1 MITNFKIIFFFIF
14 LIKLKKYKKYNYIL
28 LLNNFYLIHTKIIG
42 EKVTDIFEK
51 CKRTHYSNEI
61 SPELAGET
69 VKVTG
74 WVHEIRDLGG
84 IVFVLI
90 RDKYGITQLTAP
102 SKKLSE
108 EMMAD
113 VRAARK
119 ETIVT
124 VTGTVQES
132 GKAPNGIEIIPTN
145 IDVINVSQLPL
156 PLDTTEKVDA
166 EMDTRLD
173 ARFMD
178 LRKHDVS
185 AIFKIK
191 NEMLHTTR
199 NYFYDRDFTEIT
211 TPKLVASATEGGTE
225 LFPITYFEKEAFL
238 GQSPQLYKQM
248 MMATGL
254 DNVFE
259 IGQIFRA
266 EEHDTLRHLNEALS
280 IDAEMSFKSQEDVMD
295 LLEDLIKN
303 ILNNV
308 QEKCSAELEDLGH
321 ELDVPSGSFPVVPY
335 EEVIDIVNSQ
345 DVEMEYGE
353 DLNRAAEK
361 VLGETMG
368 SYYFIT
374 EWPTAIKPFYVMPK
388 ADDPEKSTAFDLMY
402 RDLELSSGAQRIHDY
417 DLLYSQI
424 EAKDLNPDSFE
435 KYLQAFKY
443 GMPPHSGWGM
453 GADRLTMVITGAKNI
468 RETVLFP
475 RDRRRLTP

>member
-1 MITNFKIIFFFIF
+1 MTN
-14 LIKLKKYKKYNYIL
+14 
-28 LLNNFYLIHTKIIG
+28 
-42 EKVTDIFEK
+42 IFEK

-61 SPELAGET
+61 SPELAGEK

-145 IDVINVSQLPL
+145 IDIINVSQLPL
-156 PLDTTEKVDA
+156 PLDTTEKVNA

-173 ARFMD
+173 SRFMD

-191 NEMLHTTR
+191 NEILHTAR
-199 NYFYDRDFTEIT
+199 NYFYDNDFTEIT

-280 IDAEMSFKSQEDVMD
+280 IDAEMSFRSQEDVME

-303 ILNNV
+303 ILSNV
-308 QEKCSAELEDLGH
+308 QENCSAELEDLGH
-321 ELDVPSGSFPVVPY
+321 ELDIPSTSFPVVPY

-361 VLGETMG
+361 VLGDTMG

-388 ADDPEKSTAFDLMY
+388 EDDPEKSTAFDLMY

-417 DLLYSQI
+417 DLLYNQL

-453 GADRLTMVITGAKNI
+453 GADRLTMVITGVKNI

>member
-1 MITNFKIIFFFIF
+1 M
-14 LIKLKKYKKYNYIL
+14 
-28 LLNNFYLIHTKIIG
+28 
-42 EKVTDIFEK
+42 TDIFEK
-51 CKRTHYSNEI
+51 CKRTHYSTEI
-61 SPELAGET
+61 TPELAGET

-90 RDKYGITQLTAP
+90 RDKKGITQLTAP

-124 VTGTVQES
+124 LTGTVQES
-132 GKAPNGIEIIPTN
+132 GKAPNGVEIIPSN
-145 IDVINVSQLPL
+145 IDIINVSQLPL

-173 ARFMD
+173 SRFMD

-191 NEMLHTTR
+191 NEMLHTVR
-199 NYFYDRDFTEIT
+199 NYFYDNDFTEIT

-280 IDAEMSFKSQEDVMD
+280 IDAEMSFRSQEDVMN
-295 LLEDLIKN
+295 LLEDVIKN
-303 ILNNV
+303 VLNNL
-308 QEKCSAELEDLGH
+308 QEKCSTALNDLGH
-321 ELDVPSGSFPVVPY
+321 ELDVPSGAFPVVPY

-388 ADDPEKSTAFDLMY
+388 DDDPEKSTAFDLMY
-402 RDLELSSGAQRIHDY
+402 RDLELSSGSQRIHDY
-417 DLLYSQI
+417 DLLYNQI

-453 GADRLTMVITGAKNI
+453 GADRLTMVLTGAKNI

>member
-1 MITNFKIIFFFIF
+1 
-14 LIKLKKYKKYNYIL
+14 
-28 LLNNFYLIHTKIIG
+28 
-42 EKVTDIFEK
+42 VTDIFDK
-51 CKRTHYSNEI
+51 CKRTHYSTEI
-61 SPELAGET
+61 TPELAGET

-90 RDKYGITQLTAP
+90 RDKKGITQLTAP
-102 SKKLSE
+102 SKKLTE

-124 VTGTVQES
+124 LTGTVQES
-132 GKAPNGIEIIPTN
+132 PKAPNGVEIIPSN
-145 IDVINVSQLPL
+145 IDIINVSQLPL

-191 NEMLHTTR
+191 NEMLHTVR
-199 NYFYDRDFTEIT
+199 NYFYDNDFTEIT

-280 IDAEMSFKSQEDVMD
+280 IDAEMSFRSQEDVMN
-295 LLEDLIKN
+295 LLEDVIKN
-303 ILNNV
+303 VLNNL
-308 QEKCSAELEDLGH
+308 QEKCSSELEDLGH
-321 ELDVPSGSFPVVPY
+321 ELDVPSGAFPVVPY

-402 RDLELSSGAQRIHDY
+402 RDLELSSGSQRIHDY

-453 GADRLTMVITGAKNI
+453 GADRLTMVLTGAKNI

>member
-1 MITNFKIIFFFIF
+1 MTN
-14 LIKLKKYKKYNYIL
+14 
-28 LLNNFYLIHTKIIG
+28 
-42 EKVTDIFEK
+42 IFEK

-145 IDVINVSQLPL
+145 IDIINVSQLPL

-173 ARFMD
+173 SRFMD

-191 NEMLHTTR
+191 NEILHTAR
-199 NYFYDRDFTEIT
+199 NYFYDNDFTEIT

-280 IDAEMSFKSQEDVMD
+280 IDAEMSFRSQEDVME

-303 ILNNV
+303 ILSNV
-308 QEKCSAELEDLGH
+308 QENCSAELEDLGH
-321 ELDVPSGSFPVVPY
+321 ELDIPSTSFPVVPY

-361 VLGETMG
+361 VLGDTMG

-388 ADDPEKSTAFDLMY
+388 EDDPEKSTAFDLMY

-417 DLLYSQI
+417 DLLYNQL

-453 GADRLTMVITGAKNI
+453 GADRLTMVITGVKNI

>member
-1 MITNFKIIFFFIF
+1 M
-14 LIKLKKYKKYNYIL
+14 
-28 LLNNFYLIHTKIIG
+28 
-42 EKVTDIFEK
+42 TDIFDK
-51 CKRTHYSNEI
+51 CKRTHYSNQI
-61 SPELAGET
+61 SPENEGET

-84 IVFVLI
+84 IVFLLL
-90 RDKYGITQLTAP
+90 RDKNGITQITAP
-102 SKKLSE
+102 SKKVSA
-108 EMMAD
+108 EMMED
-113 VRAARK
+113 IRAARK
-119 ETIVT
+119 ETIIT
-124 VTGTVQES
+124 VTGTVQKS
-132 GKAPNGIEIIPTN
+132 PKAPNGIEIIPSN
-145 IDVINVSQLPL
+145 IDIINVAQLPL

-166 EMDTRLD
+166 ELDTRLD
-173 ARFMD
+173 SRFID
-178 LRKHDVS
+178 IRKHDVS

-191 NEMLHTTR
+191 SQMLHTAR
-199 NYFYDRDFTEIT
+199 NYFYDHDFTEIT

-280 IDAEMSFKSQEDVMD
+280 IDAEMSFRSQEDAMNT
-295 LLEDLIKN
+295 LESLMKTILAN
-303 ILNNV
+303 I
-308 QEKCSAELEDLGH
+308 QENCAKELEDLGH
-321 ELDVPSGSFPVVPY
+321 ELDIPTEPFPVVSY
-335 EEVIDIVNSQ
+335 DKVLDIVNSH
-345 DVEMEYGE
+345 DVEMNYGD
-353 DLNRAAEK
+353 DLSRAAEK
-361 VLGETMG
+361 VLGEEMG

-374 EWPTAIKPFYVMPK
+374 EWPMSIKPFYVMPSTK
-388 ADDPEKSTAFDLMY
+388 DPEISTSFDLMY
-402 RDLELSSGAQRIHDY
+402 RDLELSSGSQRIHDY
-417 DLLYSQI
+417 DLLYSRL

-435 KYLQAFKY
+435 KYLEAFKY

-453 GADRLTMVITGAKNI
+453 GADRLTMVLTGSKNI

>member
-1 MITNFKIIFFFIF
+1 
-14 LIKLKKYKKYNYIL
+14 
-28 LLNNFYLIHTKIIG
+28 
-42 EKVTDIFEK
+42 VTDIFEK
-51 CKRTHYSNEI
+51 CKRTHYSTDI
-61 SPELAGET
+61 TPELAGET

-90 RDKYGITQLTAP
+90 RDKKGITQLTAP
-102 SKKLSE
+102 SKKLTE

-124 VTGTVQES
+124 LTGTVQES
-132 GKAPNGIEIIPTN
+132 PKAPNGVEIIPSN
-145 IDVINVSQLPL
+145 IDIINVSQLPL

-191 NEMLHTTR
+191 NEMLHTVR
-199 NYFYDRDFTEIT
+199 NYFYDNDFTEIT

-280 IDAEMSFKSQEDVMD
+280 IDAEMSFRSQEDVMN
-295 LLEDLIKN
+295 LLEDVIKN
-303 ILNNV
+303 VLNNL
-308 QEKCSAELEDLGH
+308 QEKCSSELEDLGH
-321 ELDVPSGSFPVVPY
+321 ELDVPSGAFPVVPY

-374 EWPTAIKPFYVMPK
+374 EWPTSIKPFYVMPK

-402 RDLELSSGAQRIHDY
+402 RDLELSSGSQRIHDY

-453 GADRLTMVITGAKNI
+453 GADRLTMVLTGAKNI

>member
-1 MITNFKIIFFFIF
+1 M
-14 LIKLKKYKKYNYIL
+14 
-28 LLNNFYLIHTKIIG
+28 
-42 EKVTDIFEK
+42 TDIFEK

-61 SPELAGET
+61 GPELAGET

-90 RDKYGITQLTAP
+90 RDKNGITQLTAP

-119 ETIVT
+119 ETIIT
-124 VTGTVQES
+124 LTGTVQES
-132 GKAPNGIEIIPTN
+132 AKAPNGVEIIPSN

-173 ARFMD
+173 SRFMD

-191 NEMLHTTR
+191 SQMLHTAR
-199 NYFYDRDFTEIT
+199 NYFYSHDFTEIT

-254 DNVFE
+254 DSVFE

-280 IDAEMSFKSQEDVMD
+280 IDAEMSFRSQTDAMNT
-295 LLEDLIKN
+295 LEDLIKTILSSIN
-303 ILNNV
+303 DNCQDELNN
-308 QEKCSAELEDLGH
+308 LNH
-321 ELDVPSGSFPVVPY
+321 TLDVPTEAFPIVTY
-335 EEVIDIVNSQ
+335 EEVIDIVNSH
-345 DVEMEYGE
+345 DVEMNYGE

-374 EWPTAIKPFYVMPK
+374 DWPMAIKPFYVMPNS
-388 ADDPEKSTAFDLMY
+388 DDSEKSTAFDLMY
-402 RDLELSSGAQRIHDY
+402 RDLELSSGSQRIHDY
-417 DLLYSQI
+417 DLLYQQI
-424 EAKDLNPDSFE
+424 ETKDLNPDSFE

>member
-1 MITNFKIIFFFIF
+1 M
-14 LIKLKKYKKYNYIL
+14 
-28 LLNNFYLIHTKIIG
+28 
-42 EKVTDIFEK
+42 TDIFEK
-51 CKRTHYSNEI
+51 CKRTHYSTEI
-61 SPELAGET
+61 TPDLAGET

-90 RDKYGITQLTAP
+90 RDKKGITQLTAP

-124 VTGTVQES
+124 LTGTVQES
-132 GKAPNGIEIIPTN
+132 GKAPNGVEIIPSN
-145 IDVINVSQLPL
+145 IDIINVSQLPL

-191 NEMLHTTR
+191 NEMLHTVR
-199 NYFYDRDFTEIT
+199 NYFYDNDFTEIN

-254 DNVFE
+254 DSVFE

-280 IDAEMSFKSQEDVMD
+280 IDAEMSFRSQEDVMN
-295 LLEDLIKN
+295 LLENLIQN
-303 ILNNV
+303 ILSNL
-308 QEKCSAELEDLGH
+308 QEKCAPELEDLGH
-321 ELDVPSGSFPVVPY
+321 ELDVPSGAFPVVPY

-402 RDLELSSGAQRIHDY
+402 RDLELSSGSQRIHDY

-453 GADRLTMVITGAKNI
+453 GADRLTMVLTGAKNI

>member
-1 MITNFKIIFFFIF
+1 MTN
-14 LIKLKKYKKYNYIL
+14 
-28 LLNNFYLIHTKIIG
+28 
-42 EKVTDIFEK
+42 IFEK

-145 IDVINVSQLPL
+145 IDIINVSQLPL
-156 PLDTTEKVDA
+156 PLDTTEKVNA

-173 ARFMD
+173 SRFMD

-191 NEMLHTTR
+191 NEILHTAR
-199 NYFYDRDFTEIT
+199 NYFYDNDFTEIT

-280 IDAEMSFKSQEDVMD
+280 IDAEMSFRSQEDVME

-303 ILNNV
+303 ILSNV
-308 QEKCSAELEDLGH
+308 QENCSAELEDLGH
-321 ELDVPSGSFPVVPY
+321 ELDIPSTSFPVVPY

-361 VLGETMG
+361 VLGDTMG

-388 ADDPEKSTAFDLMY
+388 EDDPEKSTAFDLMY

-417 DLLYSQI
+417 DLLYNQL

-453 GADRLTMVITGAKNI
+453 GADRLTMVITGVKNI

>member
-1 MITNFKIIFFFIF
+1 M
-14 LIKLKKYKKYNYIL
+14 
-28 LLNNFYLIHTKIIG
+28 
-42 EKVTDIFEK
+42 TDIFEK
-51 CKRTHYSNEI
+51 CKRTHYSTEI
-61 SPELAGET
+61 TPELAGET

-90 RDKYGITQLTAP
+90 RDKKGITQLTAP

-124 VTGTVQES
+124 LTGTVQES
-132 GKAPNGIEIIPTN
+132 GKAPNGVEIIPSN
-145 IDVINVSQLPL
+145 IDIINVSQLPL

-173 ARFMD
+173 SRFMD

-191 NEMLHTTR
+191 NEMLHTVR
-199 NYFYDRDFTEIT
+199 NYFYDNDFTEIT

-280 IDAEMSFKSQEDVMD
+280 IDAEMSFRSQEDVMN
-295 LLEDLIKN
+295 LLEDVIKN
-303 ILNNV
+303 VLNNL
-308 QEKCSAELEDLGH
+308 QEKCSTALNDLGH
-321 ELDVPSGSFPVVPY
+321 ELDVPSGAFPVVPY

-345 DVEMEYGE
+345 DVEMEYDE

-388 ADDPEKSTAFDLMY
+388 DDDPEKSTAFDLMY
-402 RDLELSSGAQRIHDY
+402 RDLELSSGSQRIHDY
-417 DLLYSQI
+417 DLLYNQI

-453 GADRLTMVITGAKNI
+453 GADRLTMVLTGAKNI